1 MDKRASKV
9 FSYRGLFLTPMP
21 NICLSQGGSC
31 VLSSVP
37 SPCLLVSNGS
47 SLFRLTVLPGSLSEA
62 ERIVAEAVD
71 EALFD
76 FDDDVQPI
84 EGSPRPMRRSECASG
99 PRPCVWVTCRYNLY
113 LDVRGDGILRL
124 NFPDREPEE
133 MVASCVLDLAADGP
147 RTLDSVAGLMGMSKE
162 RARQI
167 EAVAIQKV
175 RKAFRKGY

>member
-1 MDKRASKV
+1 M
-9 FSYRGLFLTPMP
+9 
-21 NICLSQGGSC
+21 
-31 VLSSVP
+31 
-37 SPCLLVSNGS
+37 SNGS
-47 SLFRLTVLPGSLSEA
+47 SLFRLTVLPRGLSEA
-62 ERIVAEAVD
+62 EQIVVDDAVD
-71 EALFD
+71 DALFD

-84 EGSPRPMRRSECASG
+84 EAGGRPVHRSQCAAG

-133 MVASCVLDLAADGP
+133 MMASCALDLATDGP